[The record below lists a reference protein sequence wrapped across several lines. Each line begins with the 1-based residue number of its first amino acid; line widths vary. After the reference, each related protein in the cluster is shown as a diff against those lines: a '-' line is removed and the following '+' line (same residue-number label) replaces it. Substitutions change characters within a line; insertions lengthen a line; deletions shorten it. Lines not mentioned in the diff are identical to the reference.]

1 MTNSSSNSKNG
12 AVPRPNNP
20 APVPAPKPVA
30 CQPRRPTTK
39 RSINHI
45 RGDVF
50 QFKNGGHNS
59 VFMATRNGIVVVD
72 PINRAAAAWLKSE
85 LWRRFNQPVKYVI
98 YSHDHGDHIS
108 GGEVFADSAIFIS
121 HVKAKM
127 DIIAERRATPVPD
140 VTFTDKM
147 TLELSGKKVELSY
160 LGRSHSDNMIV
171 MKFPAERVVHAVDF
185 VSVGAVAFRD
195 LPDSYV
201 DEWIDS
207 LKNLE
212 AMDFEIL
219 STPPASPTH

>member
-1 MTNSSSNSKNG
+1 
-12 AVPRPNNP
+12 
-20 APVPAPKPVA
+20 
-30 CQPRRPTTK
+30 
-39 RSINHI
+39 
-45 RGDVF
+45 
-50 QFKNGGHNS
+50 
-59 VFMATRNGIVVVD
+59 
-72 PINRAAAAWLKSE
+72 LKSE

-127 DIIAERRATPVPD
+127 DLIAERRATPVPD
-140 VTFTDKM
+140 VTFTNKM
-147 TLELSGKKVELSY
+147 TLELGSKKVEFSY
-160 LGRSHSDNMIV
+160 LGRSHSDIMIV
-171 MKFPAERVVHAVDF
+171 MKFPAERVVHAVGF

-195 LPDSYV
+195 LLDSYV

-219 STPPASPTH
+219 STGHGRIGVKRDVRDFRGYMESLRDQVTNLARAGHSVDEIVYKVTMDKYRSWFGYDKYVEANVRAMYQRVSLNRWGNPRSRR